1 MKFKSTFRPRY
12 FFNSCWIL
20 IALFGCLTY
29 CFAQEP
35 ERYNVFQYGVNEG
48 LLQSTMG
55 DIAVDKNNY
64 CWLSFPNGI
73 QKFDGKQF
81 INIEP
86 QEGLPDNKYTSF
98 LKTGSG
104 DLLISHATGISF
116 YDIERN
122 KFKLV
127 YTQTEKTGI
136 PSKIIGE
143 DNGFIYLFTE
153 NENVIALDAVNYSVK
168 SITSSGLPKINKH
181 SEYKPAI
188 GSNLV
193 NHKTIFSLN
202 GRIYLWDL
210 ENRRMSAVS
219 DKIEYLSTYLLMLIS
234 ADEALFYT
242 YQNKQAL
249 QVYNFKTRK
258 IRMIFPQGKDSNYI
272 SRCVP
277 LKWGNKWMLSFTGRL
292 YETDSAMSVLKK
304 EIVNFQNNSIAERTA
319 LVRIVEDN
327 FGNLYATTISAGLR
341 KIIGNTYPI
350 RYYGTDN
357 ERSNYILTTHAH
369 KEVNRILAGAYGKGL
384 FIYDSLQ
391 KLIRHIETAPGAKY
405 AFSPN
410 AIVRFSNGDYFI
422 LSVSEATGF
431 VLKHDLSSLKS
442 IPIVAGKPG
451 EKIGAD
457 YFGNVLFSN
466 EKIALIQT
474 QGKIF
479 RVDLV
484 QRTIKQFTFTTAY
497 NMGGIFYK
505 GRIISHAADELL
517 IIDTADF
524 SIKRRIPFPNTA
536 GVRCFAKDK
545 NDNLYAGSN
554 KGIFK
559 IDESG
564 RIMQHYNKETGLPDE
579 CIYSIVIDEKGFL
592 WCSSNKGIF
601 KLSNERV
608 LMHLKK
614 EDGIQE
620 NEFNTNAAAVSAD
633 GEIFFAG
640 VNGVSSFYAEK
651 ITGFKENIQVLITG
665 IQVNNEPLKQQSAV
679 WNTTEINLPYNSN
692 ALSFDFIALANN
704 NPAQYIYQYQMEGVD
719 KSWIRNE
726 DMQTVR
732 YHLQPGK
739 YVFKMYASR
748 SFDLNAKPLKEIVI
762 HIHPPFWKTWWFISL
777 LAVLLILV
785 LAFLINTVNRRKFEK
800 KLSILEAEQK
810 VKLERERISR
820 DLHDSLGAYANAVLY
835 NTELL
840 QKENGTN
847 ERETLIKE
855 LRFASKDIITSLRET
870 IWALKKDNFMAEDCL
885 LRIRNF
891 IQPFN
896 RYFPHIIFRT
906 EGEAPVGMMLHYT
919 KALHLVRIVQE
930 AVSNS
935 IKHAEATNILVL
947 SEVVNNKWKI
957 TVSDDGKGFDYTRAA
972 EEEGGN
978 GLGNILQRAVEAGF
992 EANISSEESKGTIV
1006 TIII

>member
-1 MKFKSTFRPRY
+1 MV
-12 FFNSCWIL
+12 
-20 IALFGCLTY
+20 LFGNPHGLL
-29 CFAQEP
+29 AQEP
-35 ERYNVFQYGVNEG
+35 ERYNVFSYGVNEG

-55 DIAVDKNNY
+55 DIAVDRNNQ
-64 CWLSFPNGI
+64 CWISFPNGI
-73 QKFDGKQF
+73 QKFNGKQF
-81 INIEP
+81 INIEA
-86 QEGLPDNKYTSF
+86 QEGLPDNKHAHF
-98 LKTGSG
+98 LKTRSG
-104 DLLISHATGISF
+104 DILISHSKGISI
-116 YDIERN
+116 YDIEKN
-122 KFKLV
+122 NFKLLF
-127 YTQTEKTGI
+127 TPTEKTDV
-136 PSKIIGE
+136 PSRFIGE
-143 DNGFIYLFTE
+143 DNGIIYLYTD
-153 NENVIALDAVNYSVK
+153 NEHVIGLDAVSFK
-168 SITSSGLPKINKH
+168 LISSTASGMTISTKH
-181 SEYKPAI
+181 SEYRPTSSTSIVEHRTVFTFK
-188 GSNLV
+188 GQ
-193 NHKTIFSLN
+193 
-202 GRIYLWDL
+202 IYLWDL
-210 ENRRMSAVS
+210 QKAKMLAVS
-219 DKIEYLSTYLLMLIS
+219 EKIDYLSTYLLQLVS

-242 YQNKQAL
+242 YQQNQAL

-258 IRMIFPQGKDSNYI
+258 IRMIFPEGKDTNHI
-272 SRCVP
+272 SRCTP
-277 LKWGNKWMLSFTGRL
+277 LKWGKKWMVSFTGRL
-292 YETDSAMSVLKK
+292 FETDSALTVLKK
-304 EIVNFQNNSIAERTA
+304 EIVNFQNNSIGERTA

-327 FGNLYATTISAGLR
+327 FGNLYATTINSGLR

-350 RYYGTDN
+350 RYFGTEN
-357 ERSNYILTTHAH
+357 ARSNYVLSTHPH
-369 KEVNRILAGAYGKGL
+369 KEVNRIFAGTYGKGL

-391 KLIRHIETAPGAKY
+391 RLTKQIEKAPGAK
-405 AFSPN
+405 FSLSPN
-410 AIVRFSNGDYFI
+410 ALVRFSNGDYLVF
-422 LSVSEATGF
+422 SVSEVSGF
-431 VLKHDLSSLKS
+431 ILKRDLSSIES

-451 EKIGAD
+451 EKIGVD
-457 YFGNVLFSN
+457 YFGNVLFSDD
-466 EKIALIQT
+466 KIALIQT

-484 QRTIKQFTFTTAY
+484 QRKIKQFTFTNAY
-497 NMGGIFYK
+497 TMGGIFHK

-517 IIDTADF
+517 IIDTF
-524 SIKRRIPFPNTA
+524 NFNITRRIPFPNTA
-536 GVRCFAKDK
+536 GVRCFARDK

-579 CIYSIVIDEKGFL
+579 CIYSILFDQQGFL

-620 NEFNTNAAAVSAD
+620 NEFNTNAATVSAD
-633 GEIFFAG
+633 GELFFAG

-651 ITGFKENIQVLITG
+651 ITGFKESIQLLITG
-665 IQVNNEPLKQQSAV
+665 IQVNNEPLKQETAV
-679 WNTTEINLPYNSN
+679 WNTTAIDLPYSSNS
-692 ALSFDFIALANN
+692 LSFDFIALANN
-704 NPAQYIYQYQMEGVD
+704 NPAQYIYQYKMEGVD
-719 KSWIRNE
+719 KNWIRNE

-732 YHLQPGK
+732 YHLQPGN

-748 SFDLNAKPLKEIVI
+748 SFDPQAKPHKEIFI
-762 HIHPPFWKTWWFISL
+762 SIHPPFWKTWWFTTL
-777 LAVLLILV
+777 LAIFIIAL

-840 QKENGTN
+840 QKEKGLS
-847 ERETLIKE
+847 EREILIKE

-870 IWALKKDNFMAEDCL
+870 IWALKKDNFKAEDCL

-906 EGEAPVGMMLHYT
+906 EGEAPAGMMLHYT

-930 AVSNS
+930 AVSNA
-935 IKHAEATNILVL
+935 IKHAEASNIVVL
-947 SEVVNNKWKI
+947 SEVVNNRWKI
-957 TVSDDGKGFDYTRAA
+957 TVTDDGVGFDYTRAT
-972 EEEGGN
+972 EQEGGN
-978 GLGNILQRAVEAGF
+978 GLGNIVQRADEAAF
-992 EANISSEESKGTIV
+992 DARINSEEGKGTIV